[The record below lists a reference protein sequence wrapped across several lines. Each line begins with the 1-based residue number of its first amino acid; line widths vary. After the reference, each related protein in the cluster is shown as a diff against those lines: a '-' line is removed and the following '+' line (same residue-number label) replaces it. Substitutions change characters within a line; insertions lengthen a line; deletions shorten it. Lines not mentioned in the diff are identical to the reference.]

1 MTKKQR
7 ICLKRRECILTIILS
22 TPQSTDL
29 EASLQELECHF
40 TWDFKKDEIKDLD
53 NISEKLLDRVK
64 FCHNRYHSTYFNIL
78 AFLSHL
84 EGQNETALEFLS
96 KAECVLRNEKPFLEK
111 HLLVTYGNYAWVY
124 YHIGKLSEVN
134 TYLGKVEDIC
144 RSIPRSLRYSANLP
158 IVYGEKAWTLLKL
171 GARYYPSSKESFQKA
186 LHGDPDNLSLNNGY
200 AVVLY
205 RLEGLRR
212 RKVKTECS
220 DAVKQIRKVLRLEPN
235 NSEAMV
241 FLALKLQWYRK
252 EESRKLVENALRV
265 SPDVPQV
272 TRYVAKYFRAE
283 GDIDKSLEILK
294 KAVELAPQ
302 SSFLHHQIGLCYKQE
317 LAKMKIN
324 EQQVPLDEKMAKM
337 AECIHHFKKSVELKP
352 SNLHAKVNL
361 AEAYGEN
368 RQMEEAEKIFTDVL
382 EDPFLG
388 ISDRQYVLANY
399 ALFLLFKKKNESSA
413 ICHFKAAYE
422 IQLRTSSRVQAGKN
436 LNKIANQ
443 RLKTN
448 TEDSEAYEIIS
459 FVYMQDGL
467 KKKAMEYSLKAKQ
480 FSSFNAEDLS
490 ALCDEKLNI

>member
-1 MTKKQR
+1 M
-7 ICLKRRECILTIILS
+7 S
-22 TPQSTDL
+22 TPQRTDL

-40 TWDFKKDEIKDLD
+40 TWDLKKDEIKDLD

-64 FCHNRYHSTYFNIL
+64 FFHSRYHSTYFNIL
-78 AFLSHL
+78 AFISHL
-84 EGQNETALEFLS
+84 EGQNETALEFLR
-96 KAECVLRNEKPFLEK
+96 KAEHVLRDEKPFLEK

-124 YHIGKLSEVN
+124 YHIGNLSEVN

-144 RSIPRSLRYSANLP
+144 RSIPRSSRYSANLP

-186 LHGDPDNLSLNNGY
+186 LHGDPDNLSLNSGY

-205 RLEGLRR
+205 RLEGFRR
-212 RKVKTECS
+212 RKVKTES
-220 DAVKQIRKVLRLEPN
+220 SEAVKQLRKVLRLEPN

-241 FLALKLQWYRK
+241 FLALKLQWNRK
-252 EESRKLVENALRV
+252 EESRNLVENALRV

-283 GDIDKSLEILK
+283 GAIDKSLEILK

-317 LAKMKIN
+317 FAKMFTVKIN
-324 EQQVPLDEKMAKM
+324 EQRVPLDEKMAKV
-337 AECIHHFKKSVELKP
+337 AECIHYFKKSVEIKP

-368 RQMEEAEKIFTDVL
+368 RQLEEAEKIYTDVL

-388 ISDRQYVLANY
+388 VSDKQYTLNNY
-399 ALFLLFKKKNESSA
+399 ALFLLFKKKNEPSA

-422 IQLRTSSRVQAGKN
+422 IQLRTSSRVQAGKK
-436 LNKIANQ
+436 LKQIAKQ

-448 TEDSEAYEIIS
+448 TGDSEAYEIFS
-459 FVYMQDGL
+459 FVYMQDGQ